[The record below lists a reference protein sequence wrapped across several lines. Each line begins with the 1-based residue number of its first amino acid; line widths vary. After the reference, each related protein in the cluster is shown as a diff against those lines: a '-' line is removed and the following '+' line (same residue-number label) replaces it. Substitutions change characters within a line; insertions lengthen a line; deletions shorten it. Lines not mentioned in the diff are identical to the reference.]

1 MCNPTSVQWVYSYH
15 PMALCMV
22 LNDFNSRLANRKTGD
37 PVVFEHQL
45 QPSLL
50 TFVAKEPQI
59 ISRSNAM
66 RSLRWNFLIAEPRV

>member
-1 MCNPTSVQWVYSYH
+1 
-15 PMALCMV
+15 MALCMV
-22 LNDFNSRLANRKTGD
+22 LNNFNSRLANRKTGD
-37 PVVFEHQL
+37 PVAFEYQL

-66 RSLRWNFLIAEPRV
+66 RSLCWNFLIAEPRV